1 MTDQKTLMAVCGHM
15 DQIAGV
21 RQMEFQDGRAAGLRC
36 AMIHNGPLELPLMLD
51 KCLDPA
57 WIRYKGIN
65 LSLLTK
71 PGLQGR
77 NPYDTAGDEAV
88 RSIMG
93 GAMFTCGLG
102 NVHGNRV
109 VDGVEYPVHG
119 RMRTTPA
126 EKISMDAF
134 WENGE
139 YKILV
144 SGRHRSLVKTWY
156 SDERLRRL
164 TAAGRSYSR
173 TRSKIRALRTSRSVF
188 SITAMPDTR
197 FWCRGCGS

>member
-1 MTDQKTLMAVCGHM
+1 MVDQRTLMAVCGHM
-15 DQIAGV
+15 DQVAGV
-21 RQMEFQDGRAAGLRC
+21 RQMKFQDGRAAGLRC

-109 VDGVEYPVHG
+109 VDGVEHPTHG

-126 EKISMDAF
+126 EKVSMDAF
-134 WENGE
+134 WENGT
-139 YKILV
+139 YKIRV
-144 SGRHRSLVKTWY
+144 SGEMREAQIFGDRK
-156 SDERLRRL
+156 
-164 TAAGRSYSR
+164 
-173 TRSKIRALRTSRSVF
+173 SVV
-188 SITAMPDTR
+188 
-197 FWCRGCGS
+197 

>member
-1 MTDQKTLMAVCGHM
+1 MTDQKKLMAVCGHM
-15 DQIAGV
+15 DQVAGV

-109 VDGVEYPVHG
+109 VDGCLLY
-119 RMRTTPA
+119 
-126 EKISMDAF
+126 
-134 WENGE
+134 
-139 YKILV
+139 
-144 SGRHRSLVKTWY
+144 
-156 SDERLRRL
+156 
-164 TAAGRSYSR
+164 
-173 TRSKIRALRTSRSVF
+173 TSRCV
-188 SITAMPDTR
+188 
-197 FWCRGCGS
+197 

>member
-77 NPYDTAGDEAV
+77 NPYDTAGDHEK
-88 RSIMG
+88 
-93 GAMFTCGLG
+93 
-102 NVHGNRV
+102 
-109 VDGVEYPVHG
+109 
-119 RMRTTPA
+119 RM
-126 EKISMDAF
+126 
-134 WENGE
+134 
-139 YKILV
+139 
-144 SGRHRSLVKTWY
+144 
-156 SDERLRRL
+156 
-164 TAAGRSYSR
+164 
-173 TRSKIRALRTSRSVF
+173 SK
-188 SITAMPDTR
+188 
-197 FWCRGCGS
+197 